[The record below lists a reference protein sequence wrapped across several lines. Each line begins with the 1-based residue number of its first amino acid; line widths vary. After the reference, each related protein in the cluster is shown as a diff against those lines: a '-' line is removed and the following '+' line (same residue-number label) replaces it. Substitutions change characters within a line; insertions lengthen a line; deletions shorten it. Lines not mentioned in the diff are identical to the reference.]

1 MLKSLIILGALAASS
16 TAIVVLPQLIP
27 PILSYFMHM
36 DIKSPNITD
45 FGMQVTAIAQIALAL
60 ITILLVLVTASGF
73 LSMKERITIQ
83 T

>member
-1 MLKSLIILGALAASS
+1 MLKSLIILGVLAASS
-16 TAIVVLPQLIP
+16 TGIVVLPQLIP
-27 PILSYFMHM
+27 PILSHFLNM

-45 FGMQVTAIAQIALAL
+45 FGLHVTAIAQIALAL

-83 T
+83 A